1 MDNECFSVS
10 ALPDT
15 TNTEQVKAK
24 PKSKPNKPKA
34 KAKEIVTSANEN
46 ARPQGAFERSIFH
59 QPWWLDI
66 TSDGKWGIAE
76 VKQGDEVIGEMPYTL
91 ERKGIWRISALPPM
105 TRTLGPIIKPQKSGT
120 PDREWCYRLDITRQL
135 IAKLPPVAHF
145 HQLMDTRMS
154 EAEAFAFMIHGY
166 DVSIGYTMEMP
177 AERTEEEAWSGL
189 RRNTRNWVRRAS
201 EQLTIREIDSP
212 DAFTR
217 FYDENLAVR
226 KRNNVY
232 GSQIMRRL
240 LAEVL
245 QRKSGTLLG
254 AFDQSGKLVA
264 ETALVWDDRAL
275 YYLLSSRLPEA
286 HGGAIS
292 LLIWEAARVARE
304 RKLLFDLDGI
314 STASILD
321 FLSGFGG
328 RLVTRYEIEKVRA
341 DFGALRTVLRGEKTA
356 TKTGAKRLRK
366 MPAEKT

>member
-1 MDNECFSVS
+1 MDNECYSVS
-10 ALPDT
+10 ASPVT
-15 TNTEQVKAK
+15 TNPRPAK
-24 PKSKPNKPKA
+24 PKPNKPKA
-34 KAKEIVTSANEN
+34 KAKDSSVKSTADN
-46 ARPQGAFERSIFH
+46 AKPQGAFTRSIFH
-59 QPWWLDI
+59 EPWWLEAV
-66 TSDGKWGIAE
+66 TDGRWGVAE
-76 VKQGDEVIGEMPYTL
+76 VRQNDEVIGEMPYTL

-105 TRTLGPIIKPQKSGT
+105 TRTLGPVIKPQKSGGAE
-120 PDREWCYRLDITRQL
+120 REWCYRMDITNQL
-135 IAKLPPVAHF
+135 IAKLPPTAHF

-154 EAEAFAFMIHGY
+154 EAEAIAFTLHGY
-166 DVSIGYTMEMP
+166 DVSVGYTMEIP
-177 AERTEEEAWSGL
+177 AERTESEAWSGL

-217 FYDENLAVR
+217 FYDGNLAVR
-226 KRNNVY
+226 KRSNVY
-232 GSQIMRRL
+232 GSNIMRRL
-240 LAEVL
+240 LGEVL
-245 QRKSGTLLG
+245 QHDSGVLLG
-254 AFDQSGKLVA
+254 AFDDKGALMA

-275 YYLLSSRLPEA
+275 YYLLSSRLTEA
-286 HGGAIS
+286 HGGAVS

-366 MPAEKT
+366 FSPEKA